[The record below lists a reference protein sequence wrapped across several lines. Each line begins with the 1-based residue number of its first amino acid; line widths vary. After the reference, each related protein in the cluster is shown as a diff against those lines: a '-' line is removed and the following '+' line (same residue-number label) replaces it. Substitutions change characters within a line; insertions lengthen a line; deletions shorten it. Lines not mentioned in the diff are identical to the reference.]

1 MNMKEVIKKIITDFI
16 ERDLPEIKEREI
28 DIPINSGKVVSI
40 VGARRTGKTFLL
52 YKTIK
57 ELRNSIKSDRI
68 IYFNFEDDRIFPAS
82 LNTMNLFL
90 ESYYELYP
98 NNKSQKVYFF
108 FDEIQEV
115 EKWELFIRR
124 IHDNENCDIFIT
136 GSSSKL
142 LIKEISSALRGRSIS
157 YELFPLSFREYLLFK
172 EIEVAKYSSRSISR
186 VVNSFNEYFLS
197 SAFPELINMD
207 KELRRKSLNEYLD
220 LIIYKDIVERYN
232 VSNIHLMKYLIKF
245 LFSNSANLI
254 SINKIFNELKSSGL
268 KISRNSVYEYIS
280 YLEDSYTIFNLPIY
294 TRNLRERQ
302 RNPQKFY
309 SLDTGLRKVMTISE
323 DKGKLLESVV
333 FMELRRKSKDVF
345 YYFTSQE
352 VDFIR
357 EIDNRLQLINVCFEL
372 NSLDTKKREIN
383 SLLNAMSELKVE
395 DSLLL
400 TGNEEGEE
408 IINNKKINIMPVW
421 KWLLET
427 GSTYNN

>member
-1 MNMKEVIKKIITDFI
+1 MKEVIKKIITDFI
-16 ERDLPEIKEREI
+16 ERELPEIKEREI

-52 YKTIK
+52 YKTI
-57 ELRNSIKSDRI
+57 ENLRNSIQSDRI
-68 IYFNFEDDRIFPAS
+68 VYLNFEDDRIFPAS

-90 ESYYELYP
+90 ESYYELFP

-108 FDEIQEV
+108 FDEIQEI

-124 IHDNENCDIFIT
+124 IYDNENCNIFIT

-157 YELFPLSFREYLLFK
+157 YELFPLSFRECLLFK
-172 EIEVAKYSSRSISR
+172 GVKFTKYSSSSVSQVI
-186 VVNSFNEYFLS
+186 NLFNEYYS
-197 SAFPELINMD
+197 STAFPELINMD

-220 LIIYKDIVERYN
+220 LIIYKDIVEKYN
-232 VSNIHLMKYLIKF
+232 VSNIYLMKYLIKF

-254 SINKIFNELKSSGL
+254 SINKIFNELKLAGL
-268 KISRNSVYEYIS
+268 KVSRNSVYEYIS
-280 YLEDSYTIFNLPIY
+280 YLEDSYTIFSLPIY

-302 RNPQKFY
+302 RNPQKY
-309 SLDTGLRKVMTISE
+309 YALDTGLRMAMTISE
-323 DKGKLLESVV
+323 DKGKLLESIV
-333 FMELRRKSKDVF
+333 FMELRRQTKDVF
-345 YYFTSQE
+345 YYFSSKE

-357 EIDNRLQLINVCFEL
+357 EKDNQLELINVCYEL
-372 NSLDTKKREIN
+372 NSLGTRKREIN
-383 SLLNAMSELKVE
+383 SLLNAMKELDVE

-400 TGNEEGEE
+400 TGDEEGEE
-408 IINNKKINIMPVW
+408 IINNKKIRIIPVW

-427 GSTYNN
+427 NPAANP